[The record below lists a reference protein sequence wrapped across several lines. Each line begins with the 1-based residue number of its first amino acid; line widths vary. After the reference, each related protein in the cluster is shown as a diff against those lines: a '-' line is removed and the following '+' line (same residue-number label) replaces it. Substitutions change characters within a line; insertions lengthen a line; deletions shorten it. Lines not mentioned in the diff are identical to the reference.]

1 MDVIHNPV
9 PSEAHSIVC
18 MGTPREMAEMV
29 WGGSGVEDDYSV
41 YVAGFG
47 VSKASADNR
56 HNGKEA
62 FGFTLTDSMGAR
74 EVGRLVV
81 LDDDTWFEDQL
92 EWKVFYSDEV
102 TARENAL
109 ILNERKSRPKV
120 SKVTLDYAY
129 TADSEDLDEACAIVA
144 SRFGVSLKVVSPFG
158 PGGGWP
164 EVEVSGLTDNVE
176 KALRDGWE
184 MDASEI
190 KEHLG

>member
-1 MDVIHNPV
+1 MDAVHNPE

-29 WGGSGVEDDYSV
+29 WGGSGLDDDYSV

-47 VSKASADNR
+47 VSKASGDNR

-62 FGFTLTDSMGAR
+62 FGFTLTDSMGGR
-74 EVGRLVV
+74 EVGRLVI
-81 LDDDTWFEDQL
+81 LDEDDWFEDRL
-92 EWKVFYSDEV
+92 EWKVFYSNEA

-109 ILNERKSRPKV
+109 ILNERKARPKLATV
-120 SKVTLDYAY
+120 ELDYAY
-129 TADSEDLDEACAIVA
+129 TADAENLDEAMAIMA
-144 SRFGVSLKVVSPFG
+144 SRFGVSLKVVNLHG

-164 EVEVSGLTDNVE
+164 VIEMTGLTDNVE

-184 MDASEI
+184 LDNEDVRM
-190 KEHLG
+190 HLG